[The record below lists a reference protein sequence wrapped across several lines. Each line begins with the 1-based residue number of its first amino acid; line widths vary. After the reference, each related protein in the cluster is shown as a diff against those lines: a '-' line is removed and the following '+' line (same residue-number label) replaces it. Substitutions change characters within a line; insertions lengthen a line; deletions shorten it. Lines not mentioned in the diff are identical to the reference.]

1 MFIFRSKSCKNNEFI
16 FCVRMTA
23 IMMRSD
29 HTRFLIRIN
38 HIPDHKDITSQGN
51 ITKNVIDLLFGYS
64 FSDLSFWILFCVNVC
79 VYITSIIIFTRSEI
93 CLPFSRFSDW
103 LAGILP

>member
-64 FSDLSFWILFCVNVC
+64 FSDLSFWILLCERLRMHHQHNYFHKV
-79 VYITSIIIFTRSEI
+79 
-93 CLPFSRFSDW
+93 
-103 LAGILP
+103 